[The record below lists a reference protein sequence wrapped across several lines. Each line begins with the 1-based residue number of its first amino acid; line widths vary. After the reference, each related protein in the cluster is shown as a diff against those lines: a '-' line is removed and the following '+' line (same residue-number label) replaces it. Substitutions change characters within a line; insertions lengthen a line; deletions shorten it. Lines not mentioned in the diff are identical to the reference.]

1 MLVLRIHTDGRLV
14 LTELTGSQ
22 ISLEGIVVTIVTCHL
37 QWLYIE
43 HFLFTVLIDADVHLL
58 QSDSIVE
65 TLLVDDVLNVVR
77 TTCLATRCREIPLAA
92 DYVDGIPT
100 LGNGFLPLSDILGQ
114 TIVVGAIWAIEFLI
128 TLIQPLEMPFL
139 SLS

>member
-14 LTELTGSQ
+14 LTELTGCQ

-43 HFLFTVLIDADVHLL
+43 HFLLTVLIDADVHLL

-65 TLLVDDVLNVVR
+65 TLLVDDVLNVVS

-100 LGNGFLPLSDILGQ
+100 LGNGFLPLSDIL
-114 TIVVGAIWAIEFLI
+114 ES
-128 TLIQPLEMPFL
+128 
-139 SLS
+139 SLKRLASFS

>member
-1 MLVLRIHTDGRLV
+1 MLVLWIHTDGRLV

-22 ISLEGIVVTIVTCHL
+22 ISLEGIVVTIVTRHL

-43 HFLFTVLIDADVHLL
+43 HFLLAVLIDADVHLL

-114 TIVVGAIWAIEFLI
+114 TIVVLREFL
-128 TLIQPLEMPFL
+128 EAL
-139 SLS
+139 SLFLVELRIVSSN